1 MYSASPGN
9 PSVGKQVVDLPSPLA
24 ERDRPWPAFQ
34 VSAAIRRNVIS
45 GQLPMRVL
53 GSLPAVGTQVN
64 SVPPAPPAKQTG
76 ALVGATARASSA
88 PVSGPL
94 PAGAPSNVIRV
105 ARPVG
110 SASGSKPVSGAVLV
124 AALAEQQA
132 RAERYATN
140 ALKLGILALFLSV
153 LTGIPAIIYGH
164 LARRGVN
171 SLLLVKS
178 KRVQAG
184 WGLAL
189 GYLTTIG
196 WAILILVAL
205 ANAH

>member
-1 MYSASPGN
+1 MYRASPDSS
-9 PSVGKQVVDLPSPLA
+9 PVGKQVVDLPSPLA

-34 VSAAIRRNVIS
+34 VSPTNRRNVIS

-53 GSLPAVGTQVN
+53 GSLPSVGTRVN
-64 SVPPAPPAKQTG
+64 AVEPSPPAKPTVV
-76 ALVGATARASSA
+76 LVGATARASSA

-110 SASGSKPVSGAVLV
+110 SAPGSKPVSGAVLV
-124 AALAEQQA
+124 AALDKQRV
-132 RAERYATN
+132 RAERYAST
-140 ALKLGILALFLSV
+140 ALRMGILALLLSFLTS
-153 LTGIPAIIYGH
+153 IQAIIYGH
-164 LARRGVN
+164 LALRDAN
-171 SLLLVKS
+171 SQLLSKG

-205 ANAH
+205 ANPH